1 MDSYNNIRERKNKN
15 KDRKK
20 PIFPCSQLPII
31 LLKQTNITWTCIS
44 HCTLRLKA
52 MATLTRPKERYY
64 FKITT
69 NCESLKLILNLFYI
83 WKYLSRTIKIIWVIF
98 GVLLD

>member
-20 PIFPCSQLPII
+20 PIFPCSQFPII
-31 LLKQTNITWTCIS
+31 LLKQTNITWTCIP

-52 MATLTRPKERYY
+52 MATLTKAQG
-64 FKITT
+64 KI
-69 NCESLKLILNLFYI
+69 LFQDYNR
-83 WKYLSRTIKIIWVIF
+83 L
-98 GVLLD
+98 